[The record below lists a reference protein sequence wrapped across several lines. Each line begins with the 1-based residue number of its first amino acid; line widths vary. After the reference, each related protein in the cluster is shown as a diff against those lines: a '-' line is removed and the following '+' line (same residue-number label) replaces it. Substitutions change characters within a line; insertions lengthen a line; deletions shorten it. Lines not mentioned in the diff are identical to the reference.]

1 MYYFPYTNIHELNL
15 DWLLRQMVELKKQ
28 TADFININSIKYAD
42 PLQWNITTQYE
53 ANTVV
58 INPEDSTA
66 YLSVRAVP
74 AGVNITNTEYWTPIG
89 NFAEL
94 YSDIKASISAVDAGS
109 GTTTPAALAVNE
121 LIWWN
126 NVLYRAIAP
135 LPAGTALIV
144 GTNIE
149 EITISDILYNYNSII
164 EDLGLLVR
172 EETQALNDKIDNE
185 IERSAEEDTRLDG
198 EIRELR
204 ADAMTWRK
212 QYLDSATSSYI
223 DTVNGN
229 DETAELYDPEKPFKT
244 LEAAWEAA
252 GLVSNDF
259 RFYFVT
265 RGDYFLPARVISG
278 AVIHFNALVD
288 GVYIYTKND
297 YGNLFLYDAHI
308 NLRCENTN
316 GRIRLIARDT
326 EDPSIPA
333 QIEAE
338 GSTVWVNRGDFYCSR
353 LYMIQGSA
361 SLTNCTVDGRIES
374 WFADIRSYNLRVNNT
389 ENQPAI
395 YMMCGTLRV
404 ENQPLIFGAN
414 SNATS
419 QPAILL
425 NTCMMRVGNNITQED
440 TSGSYGRILRANSSV
455 VYCSDAYWTRL
466 TNQAP
471 NESLL
476 DDNAL
481 RLRGASTPS
490 VYPPI

>member
-164 EDLGLLVR
+164 
-172 EETQALNDKIDNE
+172 
-185 IERSAEEDTRLDG
+185 
-198 EIRELR
+198 
-204 ADAMTWRK
+204 
-212 QYLDSATSSYI
+212 
-223 DTVNGN
+223 
-229 DETAELYDPEKPFKT
+229 
-244 LEAAWEAA
+244 
-252 GLVSNDF
+252 
-259 RFYFVT
+259 
-265 RGDYFLPARVISG
+265 
-278 AVIHFNALVD
+278 
-288 GVYIYTKND
+288 
-297 YGNLFLYDAHI
+297 
-308 NLRCENTN
+308 
-316 GRIRLIARDT
+316 
-326 EDPSIPA
+326 
-333 QIEAE
+333 
-338 GSTVWVNRGDFYCSR
+338 
-353 LYMIQGSA
+353 
-361 SLTNCTVDGRIES
+361 
-374 WFADIRSYNLRVNNT
+374 
-389 ENQPAI
+389 
-395 YMMCGTLRV
+395 
-404 ENQPLIFGAN
+404 
-414 SNATS
+414 
-419 QPAILL
+419 
-425 NTCMMRVGNNITQED
+425 
-440 TSGSYGRILRANSSV
+440 
-455 VYCSDAYWTRL
+455 
-466 TNQAP
+466 
-471 NESLL
+471 
-476 DDNAL
+476 
-481 RLRGASTPS
+481 
-490 VYPPI
+490 